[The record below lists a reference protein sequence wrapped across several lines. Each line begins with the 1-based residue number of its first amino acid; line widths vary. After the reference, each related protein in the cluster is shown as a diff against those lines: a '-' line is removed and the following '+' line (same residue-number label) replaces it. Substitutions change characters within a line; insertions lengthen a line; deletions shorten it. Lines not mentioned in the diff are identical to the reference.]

1 VSSRVLVIH
10 RGRLRAD
17 GPPHELVAQGAK
29 RRLLLTVHGTPAAL
43 AAALVGLPGSE
54 ASPPTA
60 GADGTC
66 SVALSLE
73 RGADP
78 TAELGRRLLAAGLPV
93 HELRIVL
100 PTLEEYFHSITE
112 GGDAA
117 EEAAVQ
123 ATAATG
129 ALS

>member
-1 VSSRVLVIH
+1 MPDVQ
-10 RGRLRAD
+10 RLI
-17 GPPHELVAQGAK
+17 L
-29 RRLLLTVHGTPAAL
+29 
-43 AAALVGLPGSE
+43 E